1 MSKIGAYNMDQ
12 EFVFD
17 SVAPTTKRITVTTA
31 YTYTYEVAMKFRID
45 DDDQVT
51 SLLANGTPIDE
62 GVSGDSQEL
71 RDLATTQTRLFNFK
85 G

>member
-1 MSKIGAYNMDQ
+1 MDQ

-51 SLLANGTPIDE
+51 SLLANGTPID
-62 GVSGDSQEL
+62 L